1 MCNSP
6 QVDHDSRLRW
16 PKEQL
21 YRRAFLSQLF
31 LAQDHRDLVQS
42 RHVGLLGSDSSRM
55 TFYKRTEQSRDYQVN
70 RKMESV
76 NAKVMVRENDHGPFD
91 PLMQELVERE

>member
-1 MCNSP
+1 
-6 QVDHDSRLRW
+6 
-16 PKEQL
+16 
-21 YRRAFLSQLF
+21 
-31 LAQDHRDLVQS
+31 
-42 RHVGLLGSDSSRM
+42 M